1 MEKVNL
7 QEKLALF
14 DEQWT
19 PKIGAEVGDMHVK
32 LAKIQGEFVWHA
44 HENEDELFM
53 VISGEFSMELR
64 GRPAILLGP
73 GEILVVPS
81 GVEHRPVAREEVHI
95 LMFEPKT
102 TVNTGTAEGD
112 RTVEEPEWI

>member
-1 MEKVNL
+1 MERVNL
-7 QEKLALF
+7 REKLALF

-19 PKIGAEVGDMHVK
+19 PKIVAEVGVMHVK
-32 LAKIQGEFVWHA
+32 LAKIEGEFAWHA

-53 VISGEFSMELR
+53 VISGELSMELR
-64 GRPAILLGP
+64 ALPVILLGP